1 MIPKKRLTRKKS
13 LNFACREDMTTS
25 LKRTIILASRS
36 PRRQQL
42 LQEAGYSFRV
52 VPPDEEAECGYCS
65 GESPPQYA
73 ARLAYQKAANVA
85 QRIESG
91 LILAC
96 DTVVS
101 CDGQIL
107 GKPQDEDDA
116 RRILSFL
123 RGKEHSVF
131 TGVCLWDY
139 PHSDP
144 IIQVAETRLVMESL
158 SDEEIE
164 EYLLSG
170 LWEGKAGA
178 FGYQDRLGW
187 LRIIEGSESNVVGL
201 PIELLEQMIE
211 RIEQSPPA

>member
-1 MIPKKRLTRKKS
+1 M
-13 LNFACREDMTTS
+13 AVS
-25 LKRTIILASRS
+25 LKRRIILASRS

-42 LQEAGYSFRV
+42 LREAGYSFEV
-52 VPPDEEAECGYCS
+52 IPPDEEAECGFCS

-85 QRIESG
+85 QRIKTG

-96 DTVVS
+96 DTIVS
-101 CDGQIL
+101 CDGRIL

-116 RRILSFL
+116 RGILHLL

-139 PHSDP
+139 PHFDP
-144 IIQVAETRLVMESL
+144 NIQVAETRLVMETL

-164 EYLLSG
+164 DYLRSG

-201 PIELLEQMIE
+201 PIELLQQMIAG
-211 RIEQSPPA
+211 IEQSRPTEMRD

>member
-1 MIPKKRLTRKKS
+1 
-13 LNFACREDMTTS
+13 MTKS
-25 LKRTIILASRS
+25 LKRRIILASRS

-42 LQEAGYSFRV
+42 LREAGYPFEV
-52 VPPDEEAECGYCS
+52 IPPDEEAECGFCS

-73 ARLAYQKAANVA
+73 ARLAHQKAANVA
-85 QRIESG
+85 QRIEAG

-96 DTVVS
+96 DTIVS
-101 CDGQIL
+101 CDGRIL

-116 RRILSFL
+116 RRILHLL

-139 PHSDP
+139 PQSDP
-144 IIQVAETRLVMESL
+144 KIQVAETRLGMKTL

-187 LRIIEGSESNVVGL
+187 LKIIEGSESNVVGL
-201 PIELLEQMIE
+201 PMELLQRMMVQ
-211 RIEQSPPA
+211 IEQSRPTEISD